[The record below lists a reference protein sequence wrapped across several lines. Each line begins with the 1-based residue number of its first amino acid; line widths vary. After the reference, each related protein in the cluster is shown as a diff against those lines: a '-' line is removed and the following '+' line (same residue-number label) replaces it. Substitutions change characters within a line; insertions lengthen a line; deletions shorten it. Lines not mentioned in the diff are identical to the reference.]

1 VSLALRRGWA
11 YPSRMKAA
19 AIDSVEMVRRLVGFD
34 TTSRGSNLAL
44 IEFVRDYLDSHAV
57 ASELVF
63 DETGNKANLY
73 AKLGP
78 AGIGGIMLSGHT
90 DVVPVDGQDWHSD
103 PFTLLAKD
111 GRLFGRGTADM
122 KSFIAVV
129 LALLPNLAARPLR
142 IPVHLAFSYDEEV
155 GCRGARR
162 LIAAIADRPDRPRL
176 CIVGEPTMMRPVTGH
191 KGKRSFRCRVH
202 GFESHSA
209 LAHLGVNAIEAAA
222 ELVAMLKAMARRR
235 RDTGPFDPEYT
246 PPYTTIQT
254 GVIHG
259 GTALNIV
266 PKDCTFDFEFRLLPG
281 DDPDAGIGELRDFAE
296 NRLLPEMRAIRAE
309 AAIEFEE
316 LSAFPGLDTADN
328 AEITRLVASLTGANG
343 TAKVSFGTEGGLF
356 QQAGIPTVVC
366 GPGSI
371 EQAHK
376 PDEFIDLD
384 QIAECER
391 FIGRIFDNV
400 VA

>member
-1 VSLALRRGWA
+1 
-11 YPSRMKAA
+11 MIAA
-19 AIDSVEMVRRLVGFD
+19 AIDSIEMVGRLVGFD
-34 TTSRGSNLAL
+34 TTSRSSNLAL
-44 IEFVRDYLDSHAV
+44 IEFVRDYLDGLGV

-78 AGIGGIMLSGHT
+78 EGIGGIMLSGHT

-103 PFTLLAKD
+103 PFAVLARD
-111 GRLFGRGTADM
+111 GRLYGRGTADM
-122 KSFIAVV
+122 KSFLAVV
-129 LALLPNLAARPLR
+129 LGLLPRLAARPLR
-142 IPVHLAFSYDEEV
+142 IPLHLAFSYDEEV

-176 CIVGEPTMMRPVTGH
+176 CIVGEPTLMQPVTGH
-191 KGKRSFRCRVH
+191 KGKRSFRCRVR
-202 GFESHSA
+202 GFECHSA

-222 ELVAMLKAMARRR
+222 EMIALLKTMARQR
-235 RDTGPFDPEYT
+235 RDAGPFDPEYT
-246 PPYTTIQT
+246 PAYTTIQT
-254 GVIHG
+254 GVVHG

-266 PKDCTFDFEFRLLPG
+266 PKDCAFDFEFRLLPG
-281 DDPDAGIGELRDFAE
+281 EDPEAGIGELRAFAE
-296 NRLLPEMRAIRAE
+296 DRLLPEMRAVRPE

-316 LSAFPGLDTADN
+316 LSAFPGLDTADD
-328 AEITRLVASLTGANG
+328 AEITRLVASLTGANA

-356 QQAGIPTVVC
+356 QQAGIATIVC

-384 QIAECER
+384 QIAQCER
-391 FIGRIFDNV
+391 FIGRIFDSI
-400 VA
+400 AA

>member
-1 VSLALRRGWA
+1 
-11 YPSRMKAA
+11 MTAA

-44 IEFVRDYLDSHAV
+44 IEFVRCYLDSHGV

-78 AGIGGIMLSGHT
+78 PEIGGIMLSGHT
-90 DVVPVDGQDWHSD
+90 DVVPVDGQDWRSD
-103 PFTLLAKD
+103 PFTVLAKD
-111 GRLFGRGTADM
+111 DRLFGRGTADM

-129 LALLPNLAARPLR
+129 LALLPRLAMRPLR
-142 IPVHLAFSYDEEV
+142 IPLHLALSYDEEV

-162 LIAAIADRPDRPRL
+162 LIAAIAERADRPRL
-176 CIVGEPTMMRPVTGH
+176 CIVGEPTLMQPVTGH

-202 GFESHSA
+202 GFECHSA

-222 ELVAMLKAMARRR
+222 ELVALLRTMARRR
-235 RDTGPFDPEYT
+235 RDAGPFDPEYT
-246 PPYTTIQT
+246 PAYTTIQT

-266 PKDCTFDFEFRLLPG
+266 PKECTFDFEFRLLPG
-281 DDPDAGIGELRDFAE
+281 EDPDAGIGELRAFAE
-296 NRLLPEMRAIRAE
+296 NRLLPEMRAIRPE

-316 LSAFPGLDTADN
+316 LSGFPGLDTADD
-328 AEITRLVASLTGANG
+328 AEVTHLVAALTGANG

-356 QQAGIPTVVC
+356 QQAGIPTIVC

-376 PDEFIDLD
+376 PNEFIHLD
-384 QIAECER
+384 QIAQCER
-391 FIGRIFDNV
+391 FIARIFDSV
-400 VA
+400 LA